1 MSYKNTSR
9 PIAAFS
15 MADYESLTGRAEF
28 GRGKDKSTRK
38 KRGLLANIGIG
49 AAGVAGAGTLGAG
62 VRYGSAAAKSAL
74 AQRALYNGAGK
85 KTSMGINTARDAV
98 SGGARGQLMR
108 DVEGVKGLGSRAVRT
123 GASGLELGK
132 AAIKNPKAAAAFLG
146 QKVRNAGTNAAML
159 GRDGFANASEAGKRV
174 GGDVAKAYSKIG
186 AGKLALG
193 IGGAAALGAAG
204 YGGYKLLQ
212 NRKKKKA
219 K

>member
-15 MADYESLTGRAEF
+15 MADYESLTGHAEF
-28 GRGKDKSTRK
+28 GRGKDKTTRK
-38 KRGLLANIGIG
+38 KRGLLANVGIGLG
-49 AAGVAGAGTLGAG
+49 AAGVGSGAGLAAN
-62 VRYGSAAAKSAL
+62 RYLQPALKYRKAQKNFDAKGFL
-74 AQRALYNGAGK
+74 ASK
-85 KTSMGINTARDAV
+85 
-98 SGGARGQLMR
+98 GGAKGQLSR
-108 DVEGVKGLGSRAVRT
+108 DVEAVKGLGSRAVRT
-123 GASGLELGK
+123 GASGLAYGK
-132 AAIKNPKAAAAFLG
+132 AAIENPKAAAAFLG
-146 QKVRNAGTNAAML
+146 QKARNVGTNAAML

-174 GGDVAKAYSKIG
+174 GSDVAKAYSKIG